1 MVNHLKNK
9 TKKSTPTSGSWLRR
23 SWHTLLKTLITL
35 IFVLGFYG
43 IYLDSK
49 VKDKFEGQ
57 RWNIPVQV
65 YGKVERFSV
74 GDEVTYTELMRYL
87 ELTGYHQKKNTVSPG
102 DFSLSSNKLIIYRK
116 AFDFGDGNSF
126 AESFTINIVNNHI
139 RSIFN
144 EEDAIE
150 SVSLE
155 PLLIDRLVPDNKEDR
170 VIISLESVPE
180 KLLDTLLL
188 VEDRDFYFHY
198 GISPL
203 GIARALI
210 SNIKAGRTVQGGSTL
225 TQQLVKNMFLTR
237 DKTLWRK
244 VNEAVMSVILELRYS
259 KDQLLEAY
267 INEVY
272 LGQNYANGIYGFGLA
287 AKFYFGQPIQ
297 SLSIEQT
304 AMLIGQVKGPSYYDP
319 WRYPENTRKRR
330 DLVLRLMY
338 QDELISQKD
347 FQLAVESPLSVR
359 KSRRLVQ
366 KKFPAYLQLV
376 KKELAEKLS
385 EFDQQAGIR
394 IFTGFSIVAQR
405 NAEQSVQEKIID
417 LEKLNKTKSLQVA
430 MIVTDIDSGEVR
442 ALVGDKKPGYAGFNR
457 ALHAKRPIGSLIK
470 PAIYLAALE
479 RYQQYNFAT
488 VLKDEPIVLSNASGK
503 EWRPKNYNG
512 KFEGKVSLI
521 DGLVRSLNVPTV
533 NLGMQLGLE
542 NVANIFH
549 VLGYPNDIVTRPSM
563 LLGSLN
569 LSPFE
574 VNQLYLPIAN
584 QGFKNSSHAIN
595 HIVSAQGEILWQFE
609 AKEEQLFSTHG
620 IYLLDHALSEVTKRG
635 TAKSLTWR
643 LNGAEL
649 AGKTGTTNNQRDSWF
664 VGYDNQNLIT
674 TWLGRDDNK
683 ATELTG
689 SSGALVLFT
698 QFMQKN
704 GVVNKVRVVP
714 DNIAMTNFES
724 SSGKAVS
731 IECLEMV
738 SYPAITTG
746 LLIEPHCLAKK
757 EFTKEKKTSWFK
769 RLFGD

>member
-9 TKKSTPTSGSWLRR
+9 TKKSTPTSVSWLRR
-23 SWHTLLKTLITL
+23 SWHTLLKILITL

-43 IYLDSK
+43 VYLDSK

-65 YGKVERFSV
+65 YGKVEKFSV
-74 GDEVTYTELMRYL
+74 GDTVTFTELIKYL
-87 ELTGYHQKKNTVSPG
+87 ELTGYQKKKKTVSPG
-102 DFSLSSNKLIIYRK
+102 DFSFLSNKLIIFRK
-116 AFDFGDGNSF
+116 AFDFGDGNSL
-126 AESFTINIVNNHI
+126 AESFTINIVNNRI

-150 SVSLE
+150 SVLLE

-170 VIISLESVPE
+170 VIVSLESVPAQ
-180 KLLDTLLL
+180 LIDTLLL
-188 VEDRDFYFHY
+188 VEDRNFYFHY
-198 GISPL
+198 GISPV

-210 SNIKAGRTVQGGSTL
+210 SNIQAGRTVQGGSTL

-244 VNEAVMSVILELRYS
+244 VNEAVMSIILELRYS

-297 SLSIEQT
+297 SLNIEQT
-304 AMLIGQVKGPSYYDP
+304 AMLIGQVKGPSHYDP
-319 WRYPENTRKRR
+319 WRHPENTRKRR

-338 QDELISQKD
+338 QNELISQKN
-347 FQLAVESPLSVR
+347 FESAVESPLSVR
-359 KSRRLVQ
+359 KSRRLAQ

-385 EFDQQAGIR
+385 EFDQKAGIR

-405 NAEQSVQEKIID
+405 SAEQSITEKIID
-417 LEKLNKTKSLQVA
+417 LEKLNKAQPLQVA
-430 MIVTDIDSGEVR
+430 MIVTDIESGEVR
-442 ALVGDKKPGYAGFNR
+442 ALVGDKKAGYAGFNR

-488 VLKDEPIVLSNASGK
+488 VLTDKPIVLSNDSGK

-512 KFEGKVSLI
+512 KFEGKVSLL

-533 NLGMQLGLE
+533 NLGMQLGLKK
-542 NVANIFH
+542 VANIFH

-584 QGFKNSSHAIN
+584 QGFKNNSHAIN
-595 HIVSAQGEILWQFE
+595 RIISAQGVTLWQFE
-609 AKEEQLFSTHG
+609 PQEEQLFSTQG
-620 IYLLDHALSEVTKRG
+620 IYLLDYALSEVTKVG

-643 LNGAEL
+643 LSGAEL
-649 AGKTGTTNNQRDSWF
+649 AGKTGTTNEQRDSWF
-664 VGYDNQNLIT
+664 VGYDNKNLVT

-683 ATELTG
+683 PTNITG
-689 SSGALVLFT
+689 SSGALVLFA
-698 QFMQKN
+698 QFMKKN
-704 GVVNKVRVVP
+704 GVINKSRLMP
-714 DNIAMTNFES
+714 ENIALTKFEV
-724 SSGKAVS
+724 SSGIAVS
-731 IECLEMV
+731 VECAEMI

-746 LLIEPHCLAKK
+746 LLIEPHCLTKK
-757 EFTKEKKTSWFK
+757 ESVKEKATSWFK
-769 RLFGD
+769 NIFGD

>member
-9 TKKSTPTSGSWLRR
+9 TKKSTPTYISRLRR
-23 SWHTLLKTLITL
+23 SWHTLLKILITL
-35 IFVLGFYG
+35 MFVLGFYG

-65 YGKVERFSV
+65 YGKVEKFSV
-74 GDEVTYTELMRYL
+74 GDEITFTELMRYL
-87 ELTGYHQKKNTVSPG
+87 ALTGYHKKKKTLSPG
-102 DFSLSSNKLIIYRK
+102 DFSLSNNQLIIYRK
-116 AFDFGDGNSF
+116 AFDFGDGNSL
-126 AESFTINIVNNHI
+126 AERFTIHIVNNHI

-297 SLSIEQT
+297 SLSIAQT
-304 AMLIGQVKGPSYYDP
+304 AMLIGLVKGPSYYDP
-319 WRYPENTRKRR
+319 WRHPENTRKRR

-338 QDELISQKD
+338 QDELISQKS
-347 FQLAVESPLSVR
+347 FQSAVESSLSVR

-376 KKELAEKLS
+376 KKELGEKLS
-385 EFDQQAGIR
+385 AFDQQAGIR

-405 NAEQSVQEKIID
+405 NAEESVQEKIID
-417 LEKLNKTKSLQVA
+417 LEKLNKAQSLQVA
-430 MIVTDIDSGEVR
+430 MIVTDIGSGEVR
-442 ALVGDKKPGYAGFNR
+442 ALVGDKTPGYAGFNR

-488 VLKDEPIVLSNASGK
+488 LLKDEPIMLSNGSGK

-512 KFEGKVSLI
+512 KFEGTVSLL
-521 DGLVRSLNVPTV
+521 DGLVRSLNVPTI

-542 NVANIFH
+542 NVANTFH
-549 VLGYPNDIVTRPSM
+549 VLGYPHDIVTRPSM

-595 HIVSAQGEILWQFE
+595 HIVSAKGEILWQFQ

-620 IYLLDHALSEVTKRG
+620 IYLLDHALSQVTKRG

-664 VGYDNQNLIT
+664 VGYDNQDLIT

-689 SSGALVLFT
+689 SSGALVLFA
-698 QFMQKN
+698 QFMKKN
-704 GVVNKVRVVP
+704 GVVNKVRVIP
-714 DNIAMTNFES
+714 ENIAMTNFES
-724 SSGKAVS
+724 SSGNAVS

-746 LLIEPHCLAKK
+746 LLVEPHCLAKK
-757 EFTKEKKTSWFK
+757 EPEKEKKVSWFK
-769 RLFGD
+769 KIFGD

>member
-1 MVNHLKNK
+1 MVNNLKNK
-9 TKKSTPTSGSWLRR
+9 TKKSTPTSVSWLRR
-23 SWHTLLKTLITL
+23 SWHTLLKILITL
-35 IFVLGFYG
+35 IFLLGFYG
-43 IYLDSK
+43 VYLDSK

-65 YGKVERFSV
+65 YGKVEKFSV
-74 GDEVTYTELMRYL
+74 GDEVTLAELVRYL
-87 ELTGYHQKKNTVSPG
+87 TLTGYQKKKKSLSPG
-102 DFSLSSNKLIIYRK
+102 EFSLSKSKLTIYRK
-116 AFDFGDGNSF
+116 AFDFGDGNSY
-126 AESFTINIVNNHI
+126 AQRFTINIVNNHI
-139 RSIFN
+139 GAIVN
-144 EEDAIE
+144 EEESIE
-150 SVSLE
+150 SVLLE

-180 KLLDTLLL
+180 QLIDTLLL
-188 VEDRDFYFHY
+188 VEDRNFYFHS

-203 GIARALI
+203 GILRALI
-210 SNIKAGRTVQGGSTL
+210 SNIRAGRTVQGGSTL

-237 DKTLWRK
+237 EKTLWRK

-267 INEVY
+267 MNEVY

-319 WRYPENTRKRR
+319 WRHPENTRKRR

-338 QDELISQKD
+338 QNELISQKNY
-347 FQLAVESPLSVR
+347 QSAVESPLSVR

-376 KKELAEKLS
+376 KRELAEKLS

-405 NAEQSVQEKIID
+405 NAEQSIQEKIID
-417 LEKLNKTKSLQVA
+417 LEKLNKAQSLQVA
-430 MIVTDIDSGEVR
+430 MIVTDIYSGEVR
-442 ALVGDKKPGYAGFNR
+442 ALIGDKKSGYAGFNR
-457 ALHAKRPIGSLIK
+457 ALDAKRPIGSLIK

-488 VLKDEPIVLSNASGK
+488 LLKDEPIVLSSESGK

-512 KFEGKVSLI
+512 KFEGKVSLL

-549 VLGYPNDIVTRPSM
+549 VLGYPNDIVIRPSM

-584 QGFKNSSHAIN
+584 QGYKNSSHAIN
-595 HIVSAQGEILWQFE
+595 HIVSAQGETLWKFKSQ
-609 AKEEQLFSTHG
+609 EEQLFSTQG
-620 IYLLDHALSEVTKRG
+620 IYLLDHALSQVTKRG

-649 AGKTGTTNNQRDSWF
+649 AGKTGTTNEQRDSWF

-689 SSGALVLFT
+689 SSGALVLFA
-698 QFMQKN
+698 QFMIKS
-704 GVVNKVRVVP
+704 GVINKVRKIP
-714 DNIAMTNFES
+714 ENIAMTNFES
-724 SSGKAVS
+724 NSGKAVNV
-731 IECLEMV
+731 ECLEMI

-746 LLIEPHCLAKK
+746 LLIEPHCLTKK
-757 EFTKEKKTSWFK
+757 EPVKEKETSWFK
-769 RLFGD
+769 SLFGG